1 MGKKAYN
8 LLLCYVLPK
17 QDNLMVH
24 LIASISNNDR
34 LSFNFSNSYSTIESS
49 NISTNINNMSII
61 STSVIIITPIRSSN
75 SSNCSNSN
83 RCNSNSNSSTINNVK
98 KISL

>member
-24 LIASISNNDR
+24 LIALISNNDR

-75 SSNCSNSN
+75 CSNCSNSN
-83 RCNSNSNSSTINNVK
+83 RCNSNSNSSLINNVK